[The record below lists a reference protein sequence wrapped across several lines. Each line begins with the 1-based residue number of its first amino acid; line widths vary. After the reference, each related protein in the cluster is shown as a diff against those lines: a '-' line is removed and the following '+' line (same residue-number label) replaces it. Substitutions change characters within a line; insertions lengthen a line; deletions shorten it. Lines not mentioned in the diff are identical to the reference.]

1 MTDDPRAALTTLVSA
16 FERHLEACSARRGE
30 DDPSVLAAADD
41 LADAFEAYDD
51 SLLAAY
57 GEMTPLE
64 VYGDDDDDDD
74 LEFDEDDEDDDDDG
88 DGEELDDHAD
98 EDDGEA
104 TYSGF
109 DGDYEYEGDGSE
121 RAEADGSPEGSLRG

>member
-30 DDPSVLAAADD
+30 DDPTVLAAADD

-74 LEFDEDDEDDDDDG
+74 LEFDEEDEDEDE

-109 DGDYEYEGDGSE
+109 DGDYEYEGDGSG